1 MTLRRVDTIAG
12 RPNGMPAMKAL
23 GDQAKTGGDKL
34 CDVLKLPA
42 KMDVTGARA
51 FCETLLAKR
60 GSPVQIDAS
69 SVEKAGALAI
79 EVLLSGARQWAED
92 GLSFHIVAV
101 SEAFSETCAGLG
113 FDPEMFPESEA
124 QKMQGAQ

>member
-1 MTLRRVDTIAG
+1 
-12 RPNGMPAMKAL
+12 MPAMQEV
-23 GDQAKTGGDKL
+23 GDRAKEGGDDL
-34 CDVLKLPA
+34 DDVLKLPA

-51 FCETLLAKR
+51 LCETLLAKR
-60 GSPVQIDAS
+60 GSPVTIDAS

-79 EVLLSGARQWAED
+79 EVLLSGACQWAED

-113 FDPEMFPESEA
+113 FDPEMFPVSEA

>member
-1 MTLRRVDTIAG
+1 
-12 RPNGMPAMKAL
+12 MPAMKAL
-23 GDQAKTGGDKL
+23 GDQAKAGGDDL
-34 CDVLKLPA
+34 DDVLKLPA
-42 KMDVTGARA
+42 KMDVTRARA

-101 SEAFSETCAGLG
+101 SDAFSETCTGLG
-113 FDPEMFPESEA
+113 FDPELLPSSEI
-124 QKMQGAQ
+124 QNVQGAQ